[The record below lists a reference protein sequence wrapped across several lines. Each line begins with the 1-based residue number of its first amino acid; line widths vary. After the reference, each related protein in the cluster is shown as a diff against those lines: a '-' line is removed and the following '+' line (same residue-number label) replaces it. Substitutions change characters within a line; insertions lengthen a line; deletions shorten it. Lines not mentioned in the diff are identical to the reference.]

1 MFDISNI
8 TPLFFCFQMQ
18 IRNYL
23 AIVLSAIFIGGFIG
37 GSHTLST
44 QALAQNA
51 STGDAGPTAPVKTFK
66 LGYFPNINHAQAVLG
81 VGRGDFQKALG
92 PDVKLE
98 TVVFNAGPSAI
109 ESLLAKRIDATYV
122 GSNPAINGYVVSDGE
137 GLRIV
142 AGSASAGAVF
152 VVRNDSGI
160 QSPKDLGGKKF
171 ASPQLGNTQDIS
183 LRKYIQDNGYKTV
196 ENGGNVTVVPI
207 ANPDILTLFLKKEID
222 GAWVPEPWGAR
233 LIKEGNGRIFLDER
247 DIWPN
252 GKFVTA
258 NIAVRTDYLKNNPE
272 VIKKLLTAHVNETN
286 WINTH
291 KEEVI
296 KIFNTELKELTG
308 KTIPEDEL
316 RDGLTRLEITYD
328 PLKLTLFKSANNAY
342 DVGLLAKGEPRPVL
356 SGIFDVTQLN
366 EVLNEKG
373 LTPIEGSAVS
383 TSANTSAIDKS
394 FGAVE

>member
-1 MFDISNI
+1 MK
-8 TPLFFCFQMQ
+8 

-23 AIVLSAIFIGGFIG
+23 MIALAAIIIIGFIG
-37 GSHTLST
+37 GSHTLVPD
-44 QALAQNA
+44 AFAQNA
-51 STGDAGPTAPVKTFK
+51 STGDAGPTTPIKTFK
-66 LGYFPNINHAQAVLG
+66 LGYFPNINHAQAVIG
-81 VGRGDFQKALG
+81 VGRGDFQKVLG

-137 GLRIV
+137 GLKIV

-160 QSPKDLGGKKF
+160 QTPKDLGGKKF

-183 LRKYIQDNGYKTV
+183 LRKYIQDNGYKTA

-272 VIKKLLTAHVNETN
+272 IIKKLLTAHVNETN

-291 KEEVI
+291 KEEAI

-328 PLKLTLFKSANNAY
+328 PLKLSLFKSADNAY
-342 DVGLLAKGEPRPVL
+342 DVGLLAKGEPRPVMT
-356 SGIFDVTQLN
+356 GIFDITQLN

-373 LTPIEGSAVS
+373 LTPIDGGVASTIANGSAS
-383 TSANTSAIDKS
+383 NES